1 MFVDTPGS
9 LMHVIRDALS
19 VADCVVLPLQ
29 PSPMDWGAQEAV
41 ADLVADMGL
50 SDRTLFVIN
59 RAEGK
64 SDMVDRAKSF
74 FAMRTKY
81 PIHVIKH
88 RVEYARAVETGKAG
102 YETNKDAGK
111 EIRELWVAI
120 QNVLNEST
128 KAMRQEEMANDRKQL
143 H

>member
-29 PSPMDWGAQEAV
+29 PSPMDWVAQEAV
-41 ADLVADMGL
+41 ADLVESMGL

-64 SDMVDRAKSF
+64 SDMVERAKSF

-81 PIHVIKH
+81 PVHIIKH
-88 RVEYARAVETGKAG
+88 RVDYARAAETGQAG
-102 YETNKDAGK
+102 CELNKDAGK
-111 EIRELWVAI
+111 EIRELWAAI
-120 QNVLNEST
+120 QNVLNEA
-128 KAMRQEEMANDRKQL
+128 KAIRQEEKSDDRKQL